1 VTEKSKPGASNILT
15 NNTGKSFPC
24 DTVEPEYKKT
34 VREIFRR
41 QAFINFIGA
50 EISCVLP
57 GFCSLQLKYREE
69 LTRDPLCFHP
79 GVIGSLAE
87 SAGLFA
93 ALTILPADSSI
104 ATTEYKLNLLAPPKG
119 NVLAVHAKVVK
130 SGKTMTVCTSE
141 IYARRDRYQDLCG
154 MALMTFVS
162 E

>member
-1 VTEKSKPGASNILT
+1 MENRKSGASAMLP
-15 NNTGKSFPC
+15 NNKGKSFPC
-24 DTVEPEYKKT
+24 DTVEPEYEKT

-87 SAGLFA
+87 SAGQIA
-93 ALTILPADSSI
+93 ALTILPADSSLV
-104 ATTEYKLNLLAPPKG
+104 TTEYKLNLLAAAQG
-119 NVLAVHAKVVK
+119 NMLIVHAKIVK

-141 IYARRDRYQDLCG
+141 IYARRDRYQYLCG

>member
-1 VTEKSKPGASNILT
+1 MENTKSGASAMLP
-15 NNTGKSFPC
+15 NNKGKSFPC
-24 DTVEPEYKKT
+24 DTVEPEYEKT

-87 SAGLFA
+87 SAGQIA
-93 ALTILPADSSI
+93 ALTILPADSSLV
-104 ATTEYKLNLLAPPKG
+104 TTEYKLNLLAAAQG
-119 NVLAVHAKVVK
+119 NMLIVHAKIVK

-141 IYARRDRYQDLCG
+141 IYARRDRYQYLCG